1 MNIKNFINKIFKKI
15 INIQNF
21 EYFYIFIFLLWFF
34 FLVIQFLIL
43 SLILNLINIY
53 FFFRYDFLVMVYK
66 DILKIRKKIIK
77 ELNRLQK
84 KEITKLTYF
93 KWFLMWVTLIYP
105 KFLWLKFFF
114 CLFRYIFKYIF
125 YIINFFIK
133 DNKYILKYNFVN
145 SCYLMY
151 TFIFYLF
158 NLIFYTVPYK
168 LSWAYIEFRILFLI
182 YEATKF
188 VDSDDFELVSD
199 PFEYFYIFYYKPY
212 QIESDLIPDKYHIL
226 KYDGRERNKLK
237 RKLKRKFWNLL
248 CSIFFRL
255 NFTKELRVCKRF
267 ININYK
273 LFYKKINTYKK
284 YVLKNYLVYEILY
297 EIYLLLW
304 NVVYFGY
311 YIFLKLLD
319 IFLKICSNFYWGIFY
334 LYIFFKWIVYSI
346 INFFF

>member
-1 MNIKNFINKIFKKI
+1 MNINFII
-15 INIQNF
+15 INIFNKIIMNNNF
-21 EYFYIFIFLLWFF
+21 IYFNFFIFWLWVV
-34 FLVIQFLIL
+34 FLVIQFVILSLIL
-43 SLILNLINIY
+43 SLINFYL
-53 FFFRYDFLVMVYK
+53 FCRYDFAVMVYK

-77 ELNRLQK
+77 ELDRLQR
-84 KEITKLTYF
+84 KEITKLTYL

-114 CLFRYIFKYIF
+114 CLIRYFFKYIF
-125 YIINFFIK
+125 YIINFLIK
-133 DNKYILKYNFVN
+133 DNRYISKYDFVN

-158 NLIFYTVPYK
+158 NLIFYTIPYK
-168 LSWAYIEFRILFLI
+168 LSWAYIEFRILFFL

-212 QIESDLIPDKYHIL
+212 QTESDLIPDKYHIL
-226 KYDGRERNKLK
+226 KYDVRERNKLK
-237 RKLKRKFWNLL
+237 RKLKRKLWIFL
-248 CSIFFRL
+248 CGIFFRL

-273 LFYKKINTYKK
+273 LFYKKIKKYKK
-284 YVLKNYLVYEILY
+284 YVLRKYVFYEILY

-304 NVVYFGY
+304 NVVFFVY
-311 YIFLKLLD
+311 YIFLKMLD
-319 IFLKICSNFYWGIFY
+319 IIFKICSNFYWGIFY
-334 LYIFFKWIVYSI
+334 IYIFFKWIVSSI